1 METPTNRFI
10 RTLTDRHR
18 VVVLGGLAV
27 IAHGLSR
34 STYDGDVWLEP
45 MSDCAEW
52 SSLVENAC
60 LKFGG
65 LSLHRLPGWV
75 RVSGGQLTEAIEQT
89 GMIRIQG
96 LDCPLDIFRKP
107 NEFEI
112 EDFDGVC
119 GRAQR
124 QGDGTLLPDPL
135 DLIQSKLETNREKD
149 RYDIMHLESV
159 VRTDYKRRLP
169 SASLAEAEA
178 MLERYSE
185 WEVLKAALANPL
197 TEVRELAMLHLREFA
212 AAGDPFSLAILEG
225 RETP

>member
-10 RTLTDRHR
+10 RTLTDQHR

-45 MSDCAEW
+45 MGGSAEW
-52 SSLVENAC
+52 CSVVENAC

-65 LSLHRLPGWV
+65 LTLHRLPGWV
-75 RVSGGQLTEAIEQT
+75 RVSGDLLTEAIELT

-112 EDFDGVC
+112 GDFEGVC
-119 GRAQR
+119 GRARR
-124 QGDGTLLPDPL
+124 QGDGTLLPEPL

-159 VRTDYKRRLP
+159 VRTDYKKRLP
-169 SASLAEAEA
+169 SASLAEAEV

-185 WEVLKAALANPL
+185 WEVLKAALENPL

-212 AAGDPFSLAILEG
+212 AAGDPFSQAIIEG